1 MSPYQTNTN
10 LQTKIIIKT
19 PQGQLYLDKSN
30 LFFIPAKRKVL
41 HHIKYKVIQNIM
53 VAEFYI
59 KENNI

>member
-1 MSPYQTNTN
+1 MNPYQTNIN

-30 LFFIPAKRKVL
+30 LFFVPAKRKVL
-41 HHIKYKVIQNIM
+41 HHIKHTLIQNII
-53 VAEFYI
+53 AAKFYI